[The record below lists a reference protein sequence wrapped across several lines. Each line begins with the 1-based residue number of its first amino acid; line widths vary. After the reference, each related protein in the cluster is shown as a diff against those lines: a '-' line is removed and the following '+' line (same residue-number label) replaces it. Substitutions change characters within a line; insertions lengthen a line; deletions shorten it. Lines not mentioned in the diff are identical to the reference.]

1 MTPPNGQLAIFF
13 TSETFFGLYV
23 KILRKMI
30 ARIRGAHSKN
40 ETAGLSTLNL
50 SESCSKWVLV
60 GNF

>member
-1 MTPPNGQLAIFF
+1 
-13 TSETFFGLYV
+13 
-23 KILRKMI
+23 MI
-30 ARIRGAHSKN
+30 AQIRGAHSKN